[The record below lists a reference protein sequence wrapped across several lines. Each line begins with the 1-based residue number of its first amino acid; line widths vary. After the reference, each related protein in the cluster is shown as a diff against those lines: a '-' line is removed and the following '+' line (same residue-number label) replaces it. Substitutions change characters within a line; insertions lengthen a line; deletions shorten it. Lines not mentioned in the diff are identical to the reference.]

1 MKYICPFCGNEL
13 LHLRMF
19 HAHYSRLYRCSH
31 ESIRNF
37 LEVVGT
43 LHSYP
48 LQNLENGVAEILME
62 ASEEIIDKAFS
73 RIKYIDYKTIS
84 IIYFEQTLL
93 GIYQN
98 KEYQIVRPD

>member
-1 MKYICPFCGNEL
+1 MKHFCPYCGNEL
-13 LHLRMF
+13 LRVRMF
-19 HAHYSRLYRCSH
+19 HAHYSSVYRCSN
-31 ESIRNF
+31 ESFRNF

-43 LHSYP
+43 HNSYP
-48 LQNLENGVAEILME
+48 LQNLENGVAEILVE

-73 RIKYIDYKTIS
+73 RIKQIDYKTIS

-93 GIYQN
+93 GVYQN

>member
-13 LHLRMF
+13 LRLRMF
-19 HAHYSRLYRCSH
+19 PAHYSRVYRCSH
-31 ESIRNF
+31 ESNRNF

-48 LQNLENGVAEILME
+48 LQNLENGVAEILTE
-62 ASEEIIDKAFS
+62 ASEELIDKAFS